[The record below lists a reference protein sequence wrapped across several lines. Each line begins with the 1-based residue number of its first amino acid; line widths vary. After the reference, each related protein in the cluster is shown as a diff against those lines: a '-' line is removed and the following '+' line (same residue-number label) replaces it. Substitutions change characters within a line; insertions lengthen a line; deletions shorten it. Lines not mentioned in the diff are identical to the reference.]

1 MNKKSVL
8 TFISIF
14 IVISSFSIVN
24 IEQATGYEM
33 TYRMTYG
40 NFAIVWDINELG
52 TNSYI
57 NWNFRS
63 FSNQVGVKVN
73 IMDSYD
79 FWRYNVKKGDYGKTV
94 SNGSEL
100 QDSGIFQLPYTSK
113 WYVVFSINDI
123 DALNVRTDVYVKVD
137 FIAEKPL
144 KMIRGLSIG
153 LPLSSIIIAASIFG
167 YFARKQRKLKTKT

>member
-1 MNKKSVL
+1 M
-8 TFISIF
+8 ISIF
-14 IVISSFSIVN
+14 MIIGSLSIVN
-24 IEQATGYEM
+24 LKQANGYEM

-40 NFAIVWDINELG
+40 NFAIVWDVNELG
-52 TNSYI
+52 TDSYI

-79 FWRYNVKKGDYGKTV
+79 FWRYNVKLGDYGITV
-94 SNGSEL
+94 SNGTKL

-123 DALNVRTDVYVKVD
+123 DAINTRTDVFVKVD
-137 FIAEKPL
+137 FITEESIKTL
-144 KMIRGLSIG
+144 LGLSIG
-153 LPLSSIIIAASIFG
+153 LPLSGLVIGLSILT
-167 YFARKQRKLKTKT
+167 YFVRKRKKTRINL